1 MVAIERYDSFAQLPP
16 AWLAAFE
23 EAGQRADF
31 CLTPGW
37 LRHLADSTG
46 MQNLRLYCLQQD
58 GQARIL
64 LPMLEQAGAGWLR
77 PRHLAALANYY
88 SALSGPL
95 LRAPQDL
102 QLLPQLLHAITRE
115 RPRWSRI
122 DLHPLACEQASHAA
136 LQAALRASG
145 LVVRPYFCFGNW
157 TLPVAGRRYAQYH
170 ASLPSRLRNTLA
182 RKGQQLRAN
191 GSAEFTIISGGEQL
205 ERGIADYLAVYRA
218 SWKRAEPHP
227 DFMPGLIR
235 LCARQG
241 SLRLGI
247 ARIDGAAAAA
257 QLWIVHG
264 GVAAIY
270 KLAYDERF
278 GALSIGSLLT
288 AHMMQHVIDIDG
300 VQEVDYLMG
309 DDAYKRDWMSQRRER
324 WGLVAF
330 NPYSVDGLTGLLRHE
345 LGRLRRCAAS
355 WCATGLRHGKKSQW
369 WRGFLTKDDRR
380 K

>member
-1 MVAIERYDSFAQLPP
+1 MDGTFGRGGHSRELLRRLGPEAHLVVFDKDPLAIAAARD
-16 AWLAAFE
+16 LAAGDGRVSVVHGGFASVGE
-23 EAGQRADF
+23 E
-31 CLTPGW
+31 
-37 LRHLADSTG
+37 
-46 MQNLRLYCLQQD
+46 
-58 GQARIL
+58 
-64 LPMLEQAGAGWLR
+64 
-77 PRHLAALANYY
+77 LAA
-88 SALSGPL
+88 
-95 LRAPQDL
+95 
-102 QLLPQLLHAITRE
+102 
-115 RPRWSRI
+115 
-122 DLHPLACEQASHAA
+122 
-136 LQAALRASG
+136 
-145 LVVRPYFCFGNW
+145 
-157 TLPVAGRRYAQYH
+157 
-170 ASLPSRLRNTLA
+170 
-182 RKGQQLRAN
+182 
-191 GSAEFTIISGGEQL
+191 
-205 ERGIADYLAVYRA
+205 
-218 SWKRAEPHP
+218 
-227 DFMPGLIR
+227 M
-235 LCARQG
+235 
-241 SLRLGI
+241 GI